1 MKKEK
6 IFKLFNLFSKKDEEQ
21 NSMEI
26 LDFKVTGYKTNT
38 LRFWNLPECEMC
50 FIDAKGRQWTAYSTF
65 SELSMSLDI
74 NIRGLNTVETR
85 LMGRITN
92 PADTNFDFFYQRI
105 DVAERLGGAK
115 IGYALQEMLM
125 KILFLVME
133 ENNVL
138 LKCIYG
144 KIGTNGNDK
153 PEYSMKLYKSFN
165 NKEYNVYKV
174 VLNPVGFNTND
185 CNLEYFIE

>member
-1 MKKEK
+1 
-6 IFKLFNLFSKKDEEQ
+6 
-21 NSMEI
+21 
-26 LDFKVTGYKTNT
+26 
-38 LRFWNLPECEMC
+38 
-50 FIDAKGRQWTAYSTF
+50 
-65 SELSMSLDI
+65 
-74 NIRGLNTVETR
+74 
-85 LMGRITN
+85 
-92 PADTNFDFFYQRI
+92 
-105 DVAERLGGAK
+105 
-115 IGYALQEMLM
+115 
-125 KILFLVME
+125 ME

-138 LKCIYG
+138 LKRVYG